1 MPQVS
6 MWTINTEI
14 NDEMNEDSF
23 EGKECMIGRL
33 WQIKD
38 EIKVDSLWRLHY
50 PIITCYS
57 CLTPYK
63 YCFPI
68 ASSSDKNAVPIH
80 TII

>member
-6 MWTINTEI
+6 MCTINTEM

-38 EIKVDSLWRLHY
+38 EIKVLTACGGY
-50 PIITCYS
+50 II
-57 CLTPYK
+57 P
-63 YCFPI
+63 
-68 ASSSDKNAVPIH
+68 
-80 TII
+80 